1 MTVDHFAGPVAEHYD
16 EASAEAFAPA
26 VVGPAVDLLAEL
38 AGDGAALEF
47 GIGTGRLALPL
58 ADRGVP
64 VHGIDL
70 SPDMLARLR
79 AKPGG
84 ERIPVTVGDFGSA
97 TVDGTFTLAY
107 LVFNTVMNLT
117 TQDEQV
123 ACFANA
129 ARHLAPGGRFLVEVG
144 VPDLRRLPPGERAR
158 PYRLTPTQLDLDE
171 YDVAEQRM
179 VSHHY
184 SVTDGRLDVVS
195 IPFRYVWPAEL
206 DLMARLAGLPR
217 EARWEDWHRRPLTDD
232 SRAHVSVWRRPG

>member
-129 ARHLAPGGRFLVEVG
+129 ARHLAPGGRFVVEVG

-195 IPFRYVWPAEL
+195 IPFRYVWPAKL

-217 EARWEDWHRRPLTDD
+217 EARWEDWHRRPFTDD